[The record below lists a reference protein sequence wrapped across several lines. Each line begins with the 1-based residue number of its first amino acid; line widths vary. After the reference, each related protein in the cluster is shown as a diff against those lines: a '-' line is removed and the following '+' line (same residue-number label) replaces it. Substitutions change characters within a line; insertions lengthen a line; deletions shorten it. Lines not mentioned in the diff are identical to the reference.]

1 MKLLF
6 VHDHPFY
13 KQADGEVFTGG
24 SFPRELWSNYLI
36 NFQHIDVFARNSK
49 SLNSKNGISSTKNV
63 SFYLTKNYSSA
74 TDVILN
80 LQKIKQE
87 LKILIEKA
95 DVVLVRLPSVLGFI
109 AGNLA
114 YKMNKKVWVE
124 QVGNAKEALGSH
136 GSLLGK
142 VAAPFFEYQN
152 KKIVKQADFVSY
164 VTENKL
170 QKDYPTHPQA
180 ITVSLSD
187 VIINSILEKQ
197 GLKQER
203 FSGNIF
209 RIGLIGGFDAKY
221 KGQDVLLTA
230 ISLLEESIK
239 ENIKIS
245 LVGKGDFSWV
255 LDLSKSLN
263 LIENIEYIGGL
274 EAGNQINDFLSKLSL
289 YVQPSLTEGMPRAT
303 IEAMAMGCPVIGSNV
318 GGIPDIVSKKFVHQ
332 RGNAQELSNHIKQ
345 LYLDREILVKESTSS
360 LKKAIPYLKENLDKK
375 RRDFYSEMS
384 ARLNRGPIGIA

>member
-1 MKLLF
+1 MKKLLF

-13 KQADGEVFTGG
+13 KQTNGEVFTGG
-24 SFPRELWSNYLI
+24 SFPKELWNNYLI
-36 NFQHIDVFARNSK
+36 NFQEINVFARDSK
-49 SLNSKNGISSTKNV
+49 SPNSKNGISSTKNV

-74 TDVILN
+74 IDAIKN
-80 LQKIKQE
+80 YRKIKQE
-87 LKILIEKA
+87 LKVLIEKA

-109 AGNLA
+109 AAELA
-114 YKMNKKVWVE
+114 FKMNKKVWVE
-124 QVGNAKEALGSH
+124 QVGNAEEALGNH

-152 KKIVKQADFVSY
+152 KKIVKRANFVSY

-180 ITVSLSD
+180 ITVALSN

-203 FSGNIF
+203 FSGDIF
-209 RIGLIGGFDAKY
+209 KIGLIGGFDAKY
-221 KGQDVLLTA
+221 KGQDILLKA
-230 ISLLEESIK
+230 ISLLEENIK
-239 ENIKIS
+239 SNIKIY
-245 LVGKGDFSWV
+245 LVGKGDYSWV
-255 LDLSKSLN
+255 LNLARRLN

-274 EAGNQINDFLSKLSL
+274 EAGNQINDFLSTLSL
-289 YVQPSLTEGMPRAT
+289 YVQPSFTEGMPRAT

-345 LYLDREILVKESTSS
+345 LYLDREILIQESTLS
-360 LKKAIPYLKENLDKK
+360 LKKAVPYLKENLDKK
-375 RRDFYSEMS
+375 RQEFYSLMNE
-384 ARLNRGPIGIA
+384 RLIDE

>member
-1 MKLLF
+1 MTILF
-6 VHDHPFY
+6 IHDHPFY
-13 KQADGEVFTGG
+13 SSQEIIYSGG
-24 SFPRELWSNYLI
+24 GLPSIIWKNYLI
-36 NFQHIDVFARNSK
+36 NFDKVIVYGRFSDNEKDKKVE
-49 SLNSKNGISSTKNV
+49 SSTKNV

-74 TDVILN
+74 IDAIKN
-80 LQKIKQE
+80 YRKIKQE
-87 LKILIEKA
+87 LKVLIEKA

-109 AGNLA
+109 AAELA
-114 YKMNKKVWVE
+114 FKMNKKVWVE

-142 VAAPFFEYQN
+142 VAAPLFEYQN
-152 KKIVKQADFVSY
+152 KKVVKRADFVSY

-170 QKDYPTHPQA
+170 QKDYPTQPQA
-180 ITVSLSD
+180 ITVALSD

-197 GLKQER
+197 SLNQER
-203 FSGNIF
+203 FFGNIF

-221 KGQDVLLTA
+221 KGQDVLLKA
-230 ISLLEESIK
+230 ISLLEENIK
-239 ENIKIS
+239 SNIKIS

-255 LDLSKSLN
+255 LDLARRLN
-263 LIENIEYIGGL
+263 LNENIEYIGRL
-274 EAGNQINDFLSKLSL
+274 EAGNQINDFLSTLSL

-345 LYLDREILVKESTSS
+345 LYLDREILIQESTSS
-360 LKKAIPYLKENLDKK
+360 LKKAVPYLKENLDKK
-375 RRDFYSEMS
+375 RQEFYSLMNE
-384 ARLNRGPIGIA
+384 RLIDE

>member
-13 KQADGEVFTGG
+13 READTSVYTGG
-24 SFPRELWSNYLI
+24 SFPKELWQNYLI
-36 NFQHIDVFARNSK
+36 NFKTVQVFARNSK
-49 SLNSKNGISSTKNV
+49 SIKSKNGLSSANNV
-63 SFYLTKNYSSA
+63 SFYLTENYSS
-74 TDVILN
+74 VLN
-80 LQKIKQE
+80 LIKNSRNLKNE
-87 LKILIEKA
+87 LKALIIGA

-109 AGNLA
+109 AA
-114 YKMNKKVWVE
+114 EQAFRMNKKVWVE

-152 KKIVKQADFVSY
+152 KNIVKRADFVSY

-170 QKDYPTHPQA
+170 QKDYPTRPQA

-230 ISLLEESIK
+230 ISLLEENIK

-274 EAGNQINDFLSKLSL
+274 EAGNQINDFLSTLSL
-289 YVQPSLTEGMPRAT
+289 YVQPSFTEGMPRAT

-345 LYLDREILVKESTSS
+345 LYLDREILIQESTSS
-360 LKKAIPYLKENLDKK
+360 LKKAVPYLKENLDKK
-375 RRDFYSEMS
+375 RKEFYSLMNE
-384 ARLNRGPIGIA
+384 RLIDE

>member
-1 MKLLF
+1 MTILF
-6 VHDHPFY
+6 IHDHPFY
-13 KQADGEVFTGG
+13 RSQEIIYSGG
-24 SFPRELWSNYLI
+24 GLPSIIWKNYLI
-36 NFQHIDVFARNSK
+36 NFDKVIVYGRFSDNEKDKKVE
-49 SLNSKNGISSTKNV
+49 SSTKNV
-63 SFYLTKNYSSA
+63 SFFLTKNYSA
-74 TDVILN
+74 TTDVIKN
-80 LQKIKQE
+80 HSKIKQE
-87 LKILIEKA
+87 LKILIEKT
-95 DVVLVRLPSVLGFI
+95 DVILVRLPSVLGFI
-109 AGNLA
+109 AGKLA
-114 YKMNKKVWVE
+114 IKMNKKVWVE

-152 KKIVKQADFVSY
+152 KKIVKRANFVSY

-180 ITVSLSD
+180 ITVALSN

-203 FSGNIF
+203 FSGDIF
-209 RIGLIGGFDAKY
+209 KIGLIGGFDARY
-221 KGQDVLLTA
+221 KGQDILLNA
-230 ISLLEESIK
+230 IALLEEDIRK
-239 ENIKIS
+239 NIKIS
-245 LVGKGDFSWV
+245 FIGKGDYAWV
-255 LDLSKSLN
+255 LNLAESLN
-263 LIENIEYIGGL
+263 LKDNIEYIGPL
-274 EAGNQINDFLSKLSL
+274 EAGKQVNEFLKTLSL

-345 LYLDREILVKESTSS
+345 LYLDREILVQESTSS

-375 RRDFYSEMS
+375 RSEFYSLMNE
-384 ARLNRGPIGIA
+384 RLIDE

>member
-1 MKLLF
+1 MTILF
-6 VHDHPFY
+6 IHDHPFY
-13 KQADGEVFTGG
+13 SSQEIIYSGG
-24 SFPRELWSNYLI
+24 GLPSIIWKNYLI
-36 NFQHIDVFARNSK
+36 NFDKVIVYGRFSDNEKDKKVE
-49 SLNSKNGISSTKNV
+49 SSTKNV
-63 SFYLTKNYSSA
+63 SFFLTKNYSA
-74 TDVILN
+74 TTDVIKN
-80 LQKIKQE
+80 HSKIKQE
-87 LKILIEKA
+87 LKILIDKA
-95 DVVLVRLPSVLGFI
+95 DVILVRLPSVLGFI

-114 YKMNKKVWVE
+114 YKMNKMVWVE

-142 VAAPFFEYQN
+142 VSAPFFEYQN
-152 KKIVKQADFVSY
+152 KNIVKRADFVSY

-170 QKDYPTHPQA
+170 QKDYPTRPQA

-230 ISLLEESIK
+230 ISLLEENIK

-245 LVGKGDFSWV
+245 LVGKGDFSWI

-274 EAGNQINDFLSKLSL
+274 EAGNQINDFLSTLSL
-289 YVQPSLTEGMPRAT
+289 YVQPSFTEGMPRAT

-345 LYLDREILVKESTSS
+345 LYLDREILIQESTSS
-360 LKKAIPYLKENLDKK
+360 LKKAVPYLKENLDKK
-375 RRDFYSEMS
+375 RKEFYSLMNE
-384 ARLNRGPIGIA
+384 RLIDE

>member
-1 MKLLF
+1 MIILF
-6 VHDHPFY
+6 IHDHPFY
-13 KQADGEVFTGG
+13 SNGNTVYSGG
-24 SFPRELWSNYLI
+24 GLPSIIWKNYLI
-36 NFQHIDVFARNSK
+36 NFDKVIVYGRFSDNEKDKKVE
-49 SLNSKNGISSTKNV
+49 SSTKNV
-63 SFYLTKNYSSA
+63 SFFLTKNYSA
-74 TDVILN
+74 TTDVVKN
-80 LQKIKQE
+80 HSKIKQE
-87 LKILIEKA
+87 LKILIDKA
-95 DVVLVRLPSVLGFI
+95 DVILVRLPSVLGFI

-203 FSGNIF
+203 FSGDIF
-209 RIGLIGGFDAKY
+209 KIGLIGGFDAKY
-221 KGQDVLLTA
+221 KGQDILLKA
-230 ISLLEESIK
+230 ISLLEENIK
-239 ENIKIS
+239 SNIKIY
-245 LVGKGDFSWV
+245 LVGKGDYSWV
-255 LDLSKSLN
+255 LNLARRLN

-274 EAGNQINDFLSKLSL
+274 EAGNQINDFLSTLSL
-289 YVQPSLTEGMPRAT
+289 YVQPSFTEGMPRAT

-318 GGIPDIVSKKFVHQ
+318 GGIPDVVSERFVHK

-345 LYLDREILVKESTSS
+345 LYLNREILVQESASS

-375 RRDFYSEMS
+375 RQEFYSLMNE
-384 ARLNRGPIGIA
+384 RLIDE